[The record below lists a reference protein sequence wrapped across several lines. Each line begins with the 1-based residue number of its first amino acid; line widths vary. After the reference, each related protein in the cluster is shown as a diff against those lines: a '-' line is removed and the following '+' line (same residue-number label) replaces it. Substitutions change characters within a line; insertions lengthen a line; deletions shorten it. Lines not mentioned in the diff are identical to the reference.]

1 MLVSILRHTK
11 EGNMTINEV
20 RLDRLK
26 HELMDIGWEYIYIEE
41 IQEPA
46 IEVEDFTE
54 RSWQWTE
61 FQDKHK

>member
-1 MLVSILRHTK
+1 
-11 EGNMTINEV
+11 MTINEV

-46 IEVEDFTE
+46 IEVEDFFDG
-54 RSWQWTE
+54 RLWTE